1 MGEVCNNGA
10 QADLTEMPM
19 TSANAKRPFAWL
31 RLLKPKGQGANI
43 SVLFMV
49 TGLIITGLFVL
60 IALLAPLLQSWG
72 ILQDPTAALQNPV
85 HQPPSAAHWLG
96 TTRQGY
102 DVLSRVLFGSRA
114 AWQVVLLATAMSVF
128 IGVPI
133 GMVSGYLGG
142 KLDRALLFFM
152 DTIYT
157 LPGLLL
163 SVTLAFVVGRGVIN
177 AAIAL
182 SIAYIPQYYRVVR
195 NHTVSVKTELFIE
208 AAQAMGAS
216 TWVVL
221 SRYLFLNVV
230 QSIPV
235 LFTLN
240 AADAILILGG
250 LGFLGL
256 GLPEQTPEWGA
267 DIRQALDA
275 LPTGIWWTALFPGM
289 ALTLM
294 VTGLSL
300 VGEGLN
306 ELVNPLLRRENWQ

>member
-1 MGEVCNNGA
+1 MATTPRLPLLRNPAAKPATNVSMVLMGV
-10 QADLTEMPM
+10 
-19 TSANAKRPFAWL
+19 
-31 RLLKPKGQGANI
+31 
-43 SVLFMV
+43 
-49 TGLIITGLFVL
+49 GLAITLAFIL
-60 IALLAPLLQSWG
+60 IALLAPLMASWG
-72 ILQDPTAALQNPV
+72 WVLDPTTALQNPI
-85 HQPPSAAHWLG
+85 HEPPGGAHWFG

-102 DVLSRVLFGSRA
+102 DVFSRTLFGTRA
-114 AWQVVLLATAMSVF
+114 AWQVVLLATLLSVA
-128 IGVPI
+128 IGVPL

-142 KLDRALLFFM
+142 WLDRALLFFM

-163 SVTLAFVVGRGVIN
+163 SVTLAFVVGRGVVN

-216 TWVVL
+216 TWTVL
-221 SRYLFLNVV
+221 SRYLFLNVI
-230 QSIPV
+230 QSVPV

-240 AADAILILGG
+240 AADAILVLGG

-256 GLPEQTPEWGA
+256 GLPEQVPEWGA

-275 LPTGIWWTALFPGM
+275 LPTGIWWTALFPGL

-306 ELVNPLLRRENWQ
+306 EFMNPLLRRENWR

>member
-1 MGEVCNNGA
+1 MRSTDARILPPALRRRLPRLG
-10 QADLTEMPM
+10 QA
-19 TSANAKRPFAWL
+19 ANL
-31 RLLKPKGQGANI
+31 SI
-43 SVLFMV
+43 LFMAI
-49 TGLIITGLFVL
+49 GLVITLSLVC
-60 IALLAPLLQSWG
+60 IALLAPTLQDWG
-72 ILQDPTAALQNPV
+72 WLQDPTAALENPV
-85 HQPPSAAHWLG
+85 HQPPSAEHWLG

-102 DVLSRVLFGSRA
+102 DVFSRTLFGTRA
-114 AWQVVLLATAMSVF
+114 AWQVVLLATALSVLV
-128 IGVPI
+128 GVPL
-133 GMVSGYLGG
+133 GMVSGYRGG
-142 KLDRALLFFM
+142 WLDRGLLFFM
-152 DTIYT
+152 DTLYT

-177 AAIAL
+177 AAVAL
-182 SIAYIPQYYRVVR
+182 SIAYVPQYYRVVR
-195 NHTVSVKTELFIE
+195 NHTVSIKTELFIE

-216 TWVVL
+216 TWTVL
-221 SRYLFLNVV
+221 SRYLFMNVV
-230 QSIPV
+230 QSVPV

-275 LPTGIWWTALFPGM
+275 LPTGIWWTALFPGL

-306 ELVNPLLRRENWQ
+306 ELINPLLRRENWRS

>member
-1 MGEVCNNGA
+1 
-10 QADLTEMPM
+10 M
-19 TSANAKRPFAWL
+19 TPAKVNRPIAWL
-31 RLLKPKGQGANI
+31 RRLKPQGQGANI
-43 SVLFMV
+43 SVLFMLMGIV
-49 TGLIITGLFVL
+49 ITGTFIL
-60 IALLAPLLQSWG
+60 IALLAPVLQSWG
-72 ILQDPTAALQNPV
+72 VLQDPTAALQNPV
-85 HQPPSAAHWLG
+85 HQPPSPEHLLG

-102 DVLSRVLFGSRA
+102 DVLSRVLFGTRA
-114 AWQVVLLATAMSVF
+114 AWQVVLLATLMSVF

-133 GMVSGYLGG
+133 GMLSGYLGG
-142 KLDRALLFFM
+142 KLDRVLLFFM

-208 AAQAMGAS
+208 AAQAMGAP
-216 TWVVL
+216 TWIVL

-275 LPTGIWWTALFPGM
+275 LPTGIWWTALFPGL

-306 ELVNPLLRRENWQ
+306 ELVNPLLRRENWK

>member
-1 MGEVCNNGA
+1 MTANLRKQFFGRLTGPTASVSTVLMGAGIV
-10 QADLTEMPM
+10 
-19 TSANAKRPFAWL
+19 
-31 RLLKPKGQGANI
+31 
-43 SVLFMV
+43 
-49 TGLIITGLFVL
+49 ITLVFVL
-60 IALLAPLLQSWG
+60 VALLAPLLQSWG
-72 ILQDPTAALQNPV
+72 ILLDPTAALANPI
-85 HQPPSAAHWLG
+85 HQPPGGGHWFG

-102 DVLSRVLFGSRA
+102 DVFARTLFGTRA
-114 AWQVVLLATAMSVF
+114 AWQVVLLATLMSVAV
-128 IGVPI
+128 GVPL

-142 KLDRALLFFM
+142 RLDRALLFFM
-152 DTIYT
+152 DTLYT

-163 SVTLAFVVGRGVIN
+163 SITLAFVVGRGVIN

-195 NHTVSVKTELFIE
+195 NHTVSIKTELFIE

-216 TWVVL
+216 TWTVL
-221 SRYLFLNVV
+221 SRYLFLNVI
-230 QSIPV
+230 QSVPV

-256 GLPEQTPEWGA
+256 GLPEQIPEWGA

-275 LPTGIWWTALFPGM
+275 LPTGIWWTALFPGL

-306 ELVNPLLRRENWQ
+306 ELVNPLLRRENWK

>member
-1 MGEVCNNGA
+1 
-10 QADLTEMPM
+10 M
-19 TSANAKRPFAWL
+19 TVTPRR
-31 RLLKPKGQGANI
+31 RLALPLVGPKATVSNT
-43 SVLFMV
+43 LMV
-49 TGLIITGLFVL
+49 AGLVITLAFVV
-60 IALLAPLLQSWG
+60 IALSAPLMQSWG
-72 ILQDPTAALQNPV
+72 WLQDPTTALQNPI
-85 HQPPSAAHWLG
+85 HQPPDSAHWFG

-102 DVLSRVLFGSRA
+102 DIFARTLFGSRA
-114 AWQVVLLATAMSVF
+114 AWQVVLLATALSVV
-128 IGVPI
+128 IGVPL

-142 KLDRALLFFM
+142 RLDRALLFFM

-163 SVTLAFVVGRGVIN
+163 SVTLAFVVGRGVVN

-208 AAQAMGAS
+208 AAQAMGADPW
-216 TWVVL
+216 TVL
-221 SRYLFLNVV
+221 SRYLFLNVI
-230 QSIPV
+230 QSVPV

-240 AADAILILGG
+240 AADAILVLGG

-256 GLPEQTPEWGA
+256 GLPEQVPEWGA

-275 LPTGIWWTALFPGM
+275 LPTGIWWPALFPGL

-306 ELVNPLLRRENWQ
+306 ELMNPRDRQRMGR

>member
-1 MGEVCNNGA
+1 MLSFGA
-10 QADLTEMPM
+10 TMIDSNPQVPR
-19 TSANAKRPFAWL
+19 SRL
-31 RLLKPKGQGANI
+31 RRLRQLLKPRGEGANI
-43 SVLFMV
+43 SILFM
-49 TGLIITGLFVL
+49 GLGILITGAFIA
-60 IALLAPLLQSWG
+60 IALLAPVLQSWG
-72 ILQDPTAALQNPV
+72 LLQDPTAALQNPI
-85 HQPPSAAHWLG
+85 HQPPSAEHLLG

-102 DVLSRVLFGSRA
+102 DVLSRVLFGTRA

-128 IGVPI
+128 IGVPL
-133 GMVSGYLGG
+133 GMLSGYLGG
-142 KLDRALLFFM
+142 KLDRVLLFFM

-216 TWVVL
+216 TWTVL

-275 LPTGIWWTALFPGM
+275 LPTGIWWTALFPGL

-306 ELVNPLLRRENWQ
+306 ELVNPLLRRENWK

>member
-1 MGEVCNNGA
+1 MAPRSLQFFRWLSPKRGLTISIIFMWLGLLITLLFGA
-10 QADLTEMPM
+10 
-19 TSANAKRPFAWL
+19 
-31 RLLKPKGQGANI
+31 
-43 SVLFMV
+43 
-49 TGLIITGLFVL
+49 

-72 ILQDPTAALQNPV
+72 ILQDPMAAIANPI
-85 HQPPSAAHWLG
+85 HQPPSAQYWFG
-96 TTRQGY
+96 TSRQGY
-102 DVLSRVLFGSRA
+102 DIFSRTLFGTRA
-114 AWQVVLLATAMSVF
+114 AWQVVVLATLMSV
-128 IGVPI
+128 IVGVPL
-133 GMVSGYLGG
+133 GMISGYLGG
-142 KLDRALLFFM
+142 RLDRGLLFFM

-163 SVTLAFVVGRGVIN
+163 SVTLAFVVGRGVLN
-177 AAIAL
+177 AAVAL
-182 SIAYIPQYYRVVR
+182 SIAYVPQYYRVVR

-216 TWVVL
+216 TWTVL

-230 QSIPV
+230 QSVPV

-240 AADAILILGG
+240 AADAVLILGG

-275 LPTGIWWTALFPGM
+275 LPTGIWWTALFPGL

-300 VGEGLN
+300 LGEGLN
-306 ELVNPLLRRENWQ
+306 EFINPLMRRENWQ

>member
-1 MGEVCNNGA
+1 
-10 QADLTEMPM
+10 M
-19 TSANAKRPFAWL
+19 TSTTTYGPLSRL
-31 RLLKPKGQGANI
+31 RRLLKPKGEGANV
-43 SVLFMV
+43 SVLFM
-49 TGLIITGLFVL
+49 GLGVVITGAFILV
-60 IALLAPLLQSWG
+60 ALLAPLLQSWG
-72 ILQDPTAALQNPV
+72 LLQDPTAALQNPI
-85 HQPPSAAHWLG
+85 HQPPSAEHWWG

-102 DVLSRVLFGSRA
+102 DVFSRVLFGTRA

-128 IGVPI
+128 IGVPL

-142 KLDRALLFFM
+142 RLDRGLLFFM

-216 TWVVL
+216 TWTVL

-275 LPTGIWWTALFPGM
+275 LPTGIWWTALFPGL

-306 ELVNPLLRRENWQ
+306 ELVNPLLRRENWK

>member
-1 MGEVCNNGA
+1 MAPSPVPSSPMASGGKTASPRLNVSLGLMGVGLL
-10 QADLTEMPM
+10 LTLGFL
-19 TSANAKRPFAWL
+19 A
-31 RLLKPKGQGANI
+31 
-43 SVLFMV
+43 
-49 TGLIITGLFVL
+49 
-60 IALLAPLLQSWG
+60 IALLSPALQAWG
-72 ILQDPTAALQNPV
+72 VIQDPTAALQNPI
-85 HQPPSAAHWLG
+85 HQAPGIDHWLG

-102 DVLSRVLFGSRA
+102 DVLARTLVGSRA
-114 AWQVVLLATAMSVF
+114 AWQVVILATVMSLV
-128 IGVPI
+128 IGVPL

-142 KLDRALLFFM
+142 PLDRALVFLM

-163 SVTLAFVVGRGVIN
+163 SVTLAFVVGRGVVN

-182 SIAYIPQYYRVVR
+182 SIAYIPQYFRVVR

-208 AAQAMGAS
+208 AAQALGAS
-216 TWVVL
+216 TWTVL
-221 SRYLFLNVV
+221 TRYLMINVI
-230 QSIPV
+230 QSVPV

-240 AADAILILGG
+240 AADAILVLGG

-256 GLPEQTPEWGA
+256 GLPEQVPEWGA

-275 LPTGIWWTALFPGM
+275 LPTGIWWPALFPGL

-306 ELVNPLLRRENWQ
+306 DLGRRPGRRDR

>member
-1 MGEVCNNGA
+1 
-10 QADLTEMPM
+10 M
-19 TSANAKRPFAWL
+19 TSTKTYGPLSRL
-31 RLLKPKGQGANI
+31 RLLLKPREGTNI

-49 TGLIITGLFVL
+49 LGVLITGAFIL
-60 IALLAPLLQSWG
+60 IALFAPLLQSWG
-72 ILQDPTAALQNPV
+72 ILQDPTAALQNPI
-85 HQPPSAAHWLG
+85 HQPPSAEHWWG

-102 DVLSRVLFGSRA
+102 DVFSRVLFGSRA

-128 IGVPI
+128 IGVPL
-133 GMVSGYLGG
+133 GMLSGYLGG
-142 KLDRALLFFM
+142 KLDRVLLFFM

-216 TWVVL
+216 TWTVL

-275 LPTGIWWTALFPGM
+275 LPTGIWWTALFPGL

-306 ELVNPLLRRENWQ
+306 ELVNPLLRRENWK

>member
-1 MGEVCNNGA
+1 MVMGIA
-10 QADLTEMPM
+10 
-19 TSANAKRPFAWL
+19 
-31 RLLKPKGQGANI
+31 
-43 SVLFMV
+43 
-49 TGLIITGLFVL
+49 ITGAFILVALFC
-60 IALLAPLLQSWG
+60 PLLQTWG
-72 ILQDPTAALQNPV
+72 LLQDPTAALQNPV
-85 HQPPSAAHWLG
+85 HQPPSPEHWLG

-102 DVLSRVLFGSRA
+102 DVFSRVLFGTRA
-114 AWQVVLLATAMSVF
+114 AWQVVLLATVMSVF
-128 IGVPI
+128 IGVPL
-133 GMVSGYLGG
+133 GMMSGYLGG

-208 AAQAMGAS
+208 AAQALGAS
-216 TWVVL
+216 TWTVL

-275 LPTGIWWTALFPGM
+275 LPTGIWWTALFPGLT
-289 ALTLM
+289 LTLM

-306 ELVNPLLRRENWQ
+306 ELVNPLLRRENWR

>member
-1 MGEVCNNGA
+1 MA
-10 QADLTEMPM
+10 SSD
-19 TSANAKRPFAWL
+19 TSPAMKKSWL

-49 TGLIITGLFVL
+49 LGVLITGLFIA
-60 IALLAPLLQSWG
+60 IALLAPTLQAWG
-72 ILQDPTAALQNPV
+72 ILQDPTTSLSNPI
-85 HQPPSAAHWLG
+85 HQPPSAEHLLG
-96 TTRQGY
+96 TSRQGY
-102 DVLSRVLFGSRA
+102 DVLSRVLFATRA
-114 AWQVVLLATAMSVF
+114 AWQVVLLATAMSVVV
-128 IGVPI
+128 GVPL

-142 KLDRALLFFM
+142 KLDRVLLFFM

-163 SVTLAFVVGRGVIN
+163 SVTLAFVVGRGVVN
-177 AAIAL
+177 AAVAL
-182 SIAYIPQYYRVVR
+182 SIAYVPQYYRVVR

-216 TWVVL
+216 TWAVL

-230 QSIPV
+230 QSVPV

-240 AADAILILGG
+240 AADAILVLGG

-275 LPTGIWWTALFPGM
+275 LPTGIWWTALFPGL

-306 ELVNPLLRRENWQ
+306 EWVNPLLRRENWKH

>member
-1 MGEVCNNGA
+1 
-10 QADLTEMPM
+10 M
-19 TSANAKRPFAWL
+19 TPANAKTPFAWL
-31 RLLKPKGQGANI
+31 RLLKPKGQSANI

-49 TGLIITGLFVL
+49 MGIAITGAFIL
-60 IALLAPLLQSWG
+60 IALLCPLLQSWG
-72 ILQDPTAALQNPV
+72 LLQDPTAALQNPV
-85 HQPPSAAHWLG
+85 HQPPSPEHWLG

-102 DVLSRVLFGSRA
+102 DVFSRVLFGTRA
-114 AWQVVLLATAMSVF
+114 AWQVVLLATVMSVF
-128 IGVPI
+128 IGVPL
-133 GMVSGYLGG
+133 GMMSGYLGG

-163 SVTLAFVVGRGVIN
+163 SVTLAFVVGRGVIT

-208 AAQAMGAS
+208 AAQALGAS
-216 TWVVL
+216 TWTVL

-275 LPTGIWWTALFPGM
+275 LPTGIWWTALFPGLT
-289 ALTLM
+289 LTLM

-306 ELVNPLLRRENWQ
+306 ELVNPLLRRENWR